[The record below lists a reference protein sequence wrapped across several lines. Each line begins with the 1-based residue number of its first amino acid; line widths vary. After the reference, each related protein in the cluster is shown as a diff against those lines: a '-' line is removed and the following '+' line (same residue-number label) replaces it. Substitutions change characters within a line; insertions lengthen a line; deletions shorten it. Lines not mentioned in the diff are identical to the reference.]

1 MTTMTL
7 DREKTLAGQDRK
19 DVVDAGLVLCAPYVT
34 GFRQAGVGTF
44 VPGESVTVFFDVISR
59 ANGLCFAFIEAC
71 AGTVKQ
77 ARALAVEWAKANV
90 PYPHTVR
97 QSR

>member
-1 MTTMTL
+1 MTMTL
-7 DREKTLAGQDRK
+7 DQEKTLSAAPASEI
-19 DVVDAGLVLCAPYVT
+19 VSAGLVLCAPYVT
-34 GFRQAGVGTF
+34 GHRTAGVGTF
-44 VPGESVTVFFDVISR
+44 VPGRSVTVLYDVISR

-71 AGTVKQ
+71 AGTVTE
-77 ARALAVEWAKANV
+77 ARALAVTWARDNA